1 MNRLRLYRVALR
13 RKAPTP
19 VGAFVRGLAAGAL
32 GAAAQSL
39 FFAATRRWAPTPTK
53 LPRHPRKPE
62 QKAQSESSVQTVAR
76 RAVEGLMKRGPLE
89 EADKARA
96 GTAVHYLFGALWG
109 SVYALCRE
117 SFATSPM
124 LFGAS
129 VWAASDNLLLPA
141 FRVAAWPHHYSLEEH
156 HYALQA
162 HFAYGLA
169 TASAYALL
177 RDLGPVPLKMLPAV
191 LALQAWA
198 YWLRTPPMRLLARK
212 KPLAQRFLA
221 GAVVQRAALA

>member
-1 MNRLRLYRVALR
+1 MNRLRLYRIALR

-19 VGAFVRGLAAGAL
+19 LGAFVRGLAAGAI
-32 GAAAQSL
+32 GAAGQSL

-53 LPRHPRKPE
+53 LPRQLRKPE

-96 GTAVHYLFGALWG
+96 GTAVHYIFGSLWG
-109 SVYALCRE
+109 GVYALCRE
-117 SFATSPM
+117 SFRTSPT
-124 LFGAS
+124 LFGAT

-141 FRVAAWPHHYSLEEH
+141 FRVAAWPQHYSLEEH

-177 RDLGPVPLKMLPAV
+177 RDLGPVPLKVLPALV
-191 LALQAWA
+191 GLQAWA

-212 KPLAQRFLA
+212 RPLPQRFLA
-221 GAVVQRAALA
+221 SAVQRSALA